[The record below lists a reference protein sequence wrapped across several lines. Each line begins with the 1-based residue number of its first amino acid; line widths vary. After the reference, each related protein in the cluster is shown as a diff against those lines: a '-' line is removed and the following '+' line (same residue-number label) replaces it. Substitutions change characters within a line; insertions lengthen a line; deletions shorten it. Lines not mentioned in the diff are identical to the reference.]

1 MRPTLCKWIL
11 AWPLTSVLE
20 TDNIKAMYD
29 GIKQAFGPAQNK
41 TALLK
46 SAIGELIR
54 NRVQQIANLVPRT
67 LFPGFG
73 GGKAPRR
80 TRLQMARWLN
90 ISLIGTPE
98 RIWCPKR
105 PCITPFSDYLFW
117 RSWTVDLLKRSW
129 KKLWVCLHL
138 DSKSARLG

>member
-54 NRVQQIANLVPRT
+54 NRVQQIAQPRPQDT
-67 LFPGFG
+67 FPW
-73 GGKAPRR
+73 
-80 TRLQMARWLN
+80 LWRW
-90 ISLIGTPE
+90 
-98 RIWCPKR
+98 
-105 PCITPFSDYLFW
+105 
-117 RSWTVDLLKRSW
+117 
-129 KKLWVCLHL
+129 
-138 DSKSARLG
+138 KSAPGDEVADGPLVKH